1 MLTKYNTWVLL
12 GVMEEK
18 SSCVVE
24 VRGVS
29 LTSLARASDV
39 SLLTPH
45 STSTTISRL
54 PASTVGELLTCWTR
68 ICTLII

>member
-24 VRGVS
+24 V
-29 LTSLARASDV
+29 LLAMLCPIQ
-39 SLLTPH
+39 LLTGKVIG
-45 STSTTISRL
+45 TG
-54 PASTVGELLTCWTR
+54 TVAFAQA
-68 ICTLII
+68 TLIVAFALALAA